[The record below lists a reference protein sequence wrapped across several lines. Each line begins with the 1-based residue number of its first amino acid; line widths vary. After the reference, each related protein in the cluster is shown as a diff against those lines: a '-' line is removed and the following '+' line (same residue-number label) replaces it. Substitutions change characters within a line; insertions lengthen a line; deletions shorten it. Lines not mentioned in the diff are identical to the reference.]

1 MKNNTSAIAFFAL
14 FALIIFTLPILTRT
28 ETPEAG
34 EGDEEE
40 QRRREAYF
48 ENMHRAAPDANW
60 RAIEAKNMLQQ
71 YETNLRNRNSAQSRT
86 TFAGGLLNGTWYER
100 GSTNNAG
107 SMIAV
112 DYDVATSQIYS
123 IGAGGSLWR
132 SNLTGSNWT
141 PLSNSLVF
149 SSRFIN
155 VLPMPSGRRIL
166 AGLGQQIGFSDDE
179 GATFT
184 PSGGMTYPVPWGGN
198 YVRETVVLN
207 DAKKTV
213 YALVQAWN
221 LSPWTSRYHLY
232 RSVDKG
238 VSFTKIYTFTHGDGK
253 GTSLY
258 VPYNSAICYIL
269 DSNDTDNNAVTTTSL
284 YTVDGGTTL
293 TTISANTGMAS
304 TNYVQ
309 ITGHITGSTQIL
321 YALMEKERVY
331 RSTNGI
337 NWTLQSTLPATE
349 KTWDVGLAVSLSDPN
364 KLQYGYQNSKRS
376 TDGGVTWNL
385 VNSWGEYYN
394 NEATKLHAD
403 IMAMRYFKKSDG
415 TEFVINNN
423 HGGVYISY
431 DQMATVTNIGL
442 SNLNVSQYYD
452 VRTCPWDVNL
462 CHVGTQDQGEQN
474 SIAANST
481 AAIPFVQVISG
492 DNGQM
497 VYTRSGTQTYIWTE
511 YPGGQM
517 EMHRNPYGTTY
528 GSGNYINWN
537 MPGTDKPNAAWML
550 ATSPTANSAS
560 AHEILIGGGNV
571 TGGSGSY
578 LIKLSSDGV
587 SFFQNQYPYDFK
599 ANSNTYSPPT
609 NYGKGI
615 SAIGTTTKDPNRYY
629 VATEDGTFFYS
640 TDQGANWTKSTSFTG
655 PTAYYLYGNA
665 ILTSKKDANLVYYG
679 GSGYSNPGFYRST
692 NGGVSFTALTNGL
705 PATLISD
712 LAFTPNEQFIFAA
725 TDAGPYVYSV
735 ANNQWYSLQDVA
747 GTPAYVTYTSVEFV
761 AASNTA
767 RFATFGRG
775 VWDLVLTT
783 ALPVELTEF
792 KAKAVNNL
800 TIDLNWS
807 VVTATN
813 LDTYTVERSTDGKD
827 FTRLGDVKST
837 SNQAAN
843 YRFQDD
849 KPLVGT
855 NYYRL
860 KMVDM
865 DGKTTYSTIE
875 TAVINASKTW
885 KVYPNS
891 LSKNTPLSI
900 ELPSGVEAADLQLF
914 DLSGRL
920 VKASKLSNRTEV
932 GISELNSGVYLYQ
945 IVAGRDRSSGKIFV
959 F

>member
-1 MKNNTSAIAFFAL
+1 MKNNASATAFFAL
-14 FALIIFTLPILTRT
+14 FALIIFSLPILTRT

-60 RAIEAKNMLQQ
+60 RAMEAKNMLQQ
-71 YETNLRNRNSAQSRT
+71 YETNLRNRNLAQSRT

-112 DYDVATSQIYS
+112 DYDVPTNQIYS
-123 IGAGGSLWR
+123 ISAGGSLWR

-141 PLSNSLVF
+141 SLSNNLSF
-149 SSRFIN
+149 SPRFVN
-155 VLPMPSGRRIL
+155 VLPTSGGHRIL
-166 AGLGQQIGFSDDE
+166 AGLNQQIAFSDDE
-179 GATFT
+179 GATFA
-184 PSGGMTYPVPWGGN
+184 PSAGMSYPVAWGGN

-207 DAKKTV
+207 DANKTV

-221 LSPWTSRYHLY
+221 PSPWASRFHLY
-232 RSVDKG
+232 RSIDKG
-238 VSFTKIYTFTHGDGK
+238 ISFTKIHTFTHGDAK

-269 DSNDTDNNAVTTTSL
+269 DSNDTDGNGVNTTSL
-284 YTVDGGTTL
+284 YSVDGGTTL
-293 TTISANTGMAS
+293 TTISANTGMNTFDYA
-304 TNYVQ
+304 Q
-309 ITGHITGSTQIL
+309 ITGNLTGSTQVF
-321 YALMEKERVY
+321 YALMEKDRVY

-337 NWTLQSTLPATE
+337 NWTLQSTLPATG
-349 KTWDVGLAVSLSDPN
+349 KAWDVGLAVALSDPN
-364 KLQYGYQNSKRS
+364 KLQYGNINNYRS
-376 TDGGVTWNL
+376 TDAGATWNP
-385 VNSWGEYYN
+385 VNYWYDYYTQ
-394 NEATKLHAD
+394 EATKLHAD
-403 IMAMRYFKKSDG
+403 IMSMRYFKKTDG

-431 DQMATVTNIGL
+431 DQMATVANIGL

-528 GSGNYINWN
+528 GSGNYITWS
-537 MPGTDKPNAAWML
+537 MQGTDKPDAAWML

-578 LIKLSSDGV
+578 LVKLSSDGT
-587 SFFQNQYPYDFK
+587 SFFQNQYPYNFRS
-599 ANSNTYSPPT
+599 NSNNGTS
-609 NYGKGI
+609 GI

-629 VATEDGTFFYS
+629 VATEDGAFFYS
-640 TDQGANWTKSTSFTG
+640 TDQGANWTKSASFTG
-655 PTAYYLYGNA
+655 PTAFYLYGNA
-665 ILTSKKDANLVYYG
+665 ILTSKRDANLVYYG

-712 LAFTPNEQFIFAA
+712 LAFTPNEAFIFAA

-735 ANNQWYSLQDVA
+735 TNNQWYSLQDAA

-761 AASNTA
+761 QASNTA
-767 RFATFGRG
+767 RFATYGRG

-792 KAKAVNNL
+792 KAKAVDNL

-807 VVTATN
+807 VATATN
-813 LDTYTVERSTDGKD
+813 FDKYVVERSADGKD
-827 FTRLGDVKST
+827 FTRLGDVKSK
-837 SNQAAN
+837 SNQAAT
-843 YRFQDD
+843 YRFSDD

-860 KMVDM
+860 KMVDT

-875 TAVINASKTW
+875 TAVINPTKTW

-891 LSKNTPLSI
+891 LSKNGPLSI
-900 ELPSGVEAADLQLF
+900 ELPSGIEVANLQLF

-920 VKASKLSNRTEV
+920 VKESKLTNRTDV
-932 GISELNSGVYLYQ
+932 GVSELNSGVYLYQ
-945 IVAGRDRSSGKIFV
+945 ITAGRDRSSGKIFV